1 MPYPQI
7 HASTMSPVHG
17 KPVEATEEAAAPAGP
32 PHALISARMLSA
44 VRTDRGRLLQ
54 LRWVS
59 LLAMALMT
67 LVVFP
72 WLAPAQPVVPLA
84 GVTLCLLA
92 VNLALLAGVARWL
105 VGRWGAFLQLAVD
118 LVAWAAFLYFAGGVT
133 NPAISLLLPVVAI
146 GASILPAA
154 QAWLLAALALTV
166 YSLLWQFHRPVYL
179 ADADQAMYWHL
190 AGMWISFAF
199 AAATVVWFIVR
210 LNNALARRDHELA
223 AVNAARARDASVV
236 SLGKLAAGAAHR
248 LGTPLGTLRILA
260 DELAG
265 RPELTAD
272 VREDLEL
279 MRAQVDHCRDI
290 LNGLTREA
298 GQPRAEGGGAVDALA
313 WASEIAARWQRLRP
327 GVALA
332 IGAGAADAGAVIVA
346 DASLGEA
353 LHNLIDNAAN
363 ANARGGS
370 ADMAV
375 ELHAQ
380 REGNMVVIAV
390 CDRGPGFDAA
400 RVEAARHAPLGAHA
414 EGMGVGLLLAHAA
427 IEHHGGRLE
436 FRARPG
442 GGTIA
447 RMLIP
452 EQVAR

>member
-1 MPYPQI
+1 MPSPQI
-7 HASTMSPVHG
+7 QAATMSPVHG
-17 KPVEATEEAAAPAGP
+17 KPVEAKEEAAASAGP
-32 PHALISARMLSA
+32 QHALASARMLSA

-59 LLAMALMT
+59 LLAMALMS

-92 VNLALLAGVARWL
+92 VNLALLCGVARWL

-154 QAWLLAALALTV
+154 QAWLLAALALTA
-166 YSLLWQFHRPVYL
+166 YSLLWQFHRQIHL

-210 LNNALARRDHELA
+210 LNNELTRRDHELA

-260 DELAG
+260 DDLAR
-265 RPELTAD
+265 RPEFGPD

-279 MRAQVDHCRDI
+279 MRTQVDHCRDI

-298 GQPRAEGGGAVDALA
+298 GQPRAEGGGAVDARE
-313 WASEIAARWQRLRP
+313 WASEIATRWQRLRP
-327 GVALA
+327 GVGVA
-332 IGAGAADAGAVIVA
+332 IGAADCAAVIVA

-363 ANARGGS
+363 ANARAGK

-375 ELHAQ
+375 ELHTQ
-380 REGNMVVIAV
+380 CEQGMVVIAV
-390 CDRGPGFDAA
+390 CDRGPGFDSV

-414 EGMGVGLLLAHAA
+414 QGMGVGLMLAHAA
-427 IEHHGGRLE
+427 VEHHRGRLE

-452 EQVAR
+452 EKVAR